1 MADTKTQNDIFTQIT
16 QEVKP
21 LIEDGRIK
29 ENDLDVVLNKIKEN
43 DTKPDEKPDEDKRL
57 ADELERFNKL
67 QETNLNQWK
76 EQKAFNEGLAK
87 LGVAPA
93 KKGLFLNA
101 LDKNELGNI
110 PEKQHKEYG
119 FGRYAQCLMNSYF
132 ANKKGMQIN
141 EADKKFLNTVNSTL
155 TDGAGAYTLQ
165 TEVLPTLF
173 DDLAEVGYFF
183 SETTPIMFQR
193 GGGKTKKIPT
203 VAAGSDPSAS
213 IAKVTEDAAK
223 PIGNYTFTQIDLTL
237 IKYAVIVPFTTE
249 FEMYS
254 PLDLGDAIKRFA
266 IEYFNIIFD
275 SILFSGDANIN
286 GLQDISTTNATI
298 TGTQMSG
305 LTVNDLLDVIGAM
318 RSGDMVGAKWCYH
331 PTVWAKMYQK
341 ENTAGQREFP
351 LNDINGRTLLGFP
364 VIVSDYMQTFVSGAS
379 ASTDFG
385 YFGNLK
391 KLFVGKMNGL
401 DISFSDQAS
410 YVSGETTVHMWQNN
424 EVGYRLEMF
433 VDMDCAFPSR
443 IIAIKTAAA

>member
-1 MADTKTQNDIFTQIT
+1 MDTKKRDELFTQIT
-16 QEVKP
+16 KECKP
-21 LIEDGRIK
+21 LIEGGVIK
-29 ENDLDVVLNKIKEN
+29 ENDLDAVLNKIKEN
-43 DTKPDEKPDEDKRL
+43 DTKPEPEIDVKT
-57 ADELERFNKL
+57 AAELERFNSL
-67 QETNLNQWK
+67 READLNHWK
-76 EQKAFNEGLAK
+76 EQQKFNESMAK

-93 KKGLFLNA
+93 RKGLFLNA
-101 LDKNELGNI
+101 LGEKELDNV
-110 PEKQHKEYG
+110 PEAQHKDYG

-132 ANKKGMQIN
+132 ANKQGMQLK
-141 EADKKFLNTVNSTL
+141 EADRTFLNTVNSTL

-173 DDLAEVGYFF
+173 DDLAKVGYFF
-183 SETTPIMFQR
+183 SETTPIMFQK
-193 GGGKTKKIPT
+193 GAGSTKKIPT

-213 IAKVTEDAAK
+213 IARVAQDAAK
-223 PIGNYTFTQIDLTL
+223 PIGNFTFTQIDLTL

-249 FEMYS
+249 FQMYS
-254 PLDLGDAIKRFA
+254 PLDLGAVLNSFA
-266 IEYFNIIFD
+266 LDYFGIIFD
-275 SILFSGDANIN
+275 DIFYNGDSYIS

-318 RSGDMVGAKWCYH
+318 RSGDMVNAKWHWH
-331 PTVWAKMYQK
+331 PTMWAKLFQK

-351 LNDINGRTLLGFP
+351 LNDVNNRMLLGFP
-364 VIVSDYMQTFVSGAS
+364 VITSDYMQAFVSGAS
-379 ASTDFG
+379 ISTDFG
-385 YFGNLK
+385 YFGNMK
-391 KLFVGKMNGL
+391 KLFVGKYNGL